1 MTHIFAAPEFR
12 HATPRASAFGCCRDR
27 ALATPSLSWRRLA
40 ERVGDGGL
48 RARTSDVACARRDGP
63 VLRLPRPGHQARRRE
78 ARARHRQ
85 DQQDGAAPRGEPE
98 PVICIKPS
106 AHQFSYARP
115 NSYLVLLYGNSVLAL
130 SVFSRDDVKV
140 ASAAAVR
147 RAQLKE
153 KGAIPTKTRREPVK
167 MGRLT

>member
-1 MTHIFAAPEFR
+1 M
-12 HATPRASAFGCCRDR
+12 ATSLETSSWPLCDDDEVFVRSAGVKGANVKKLGTAASA
-27 ALATPSLSWRRLA
+27 P
-40 ERVGDGGL
+40 
-48 RARTSDVACARRDGP
+48 
-63 VLRLPRPGHQARRRE
+63 
-78 ARARHRQ
+78 
-85 DQQDGAAPRGEPE
+85 
-98 PVICIKPS
+98 
-106 AHQFSYARP
+106 
-115 NSYLVLLYGNSVLAL
+115 AL